1 MNRNV
6 RLRVIFGAAV
16 VLLVVIVAALGL
28 NAVPG
33 VDIPDSVRI
42 VQAVVTI
49 VAIAGG
55 AIFAYYK
62 LEIFR
67 DFEPHLS
74 ISQNVSHRA
83 LGTKYVHISVT
94 ATLHNTSKVAI
105 EVRKALFLLQRISPS
120 TDEEIEKLYAEVFV
134 DKSESYIQWRTEEKF
149 ECSWADDELIVEPG
163 GAHSETCEF
172 IIAREFKSVLIYSYF
187 HNALYSDGSRATEG
201 WDATSIYDIVKDKE
215 DQF

>member
-6 RLRVIFGAAV
+6 RIRVILGAVV
-16 VLLVVIVAALGL
+16 VLLATIVVALGL
-28 NAVPG
+28 SAVPG

-42 VQAVVTI
+42 VQTVVTI

-74 ISQNVSHRA
+74 ISQDVSHRA
-83 LGTKYVHISVT
+83 LGTKYIHISVT

-105 EVRKALFLLQRISPS
+105 EVQKALFMLQRISPS
-120 TDEEIEKLYAEVFV
+120 TDEEIEELYAEVFV
-134 DKSESYIQWRTEEKF
+134 DKSENYIQWHTGEKY
-149 ECSWADDELIVEPG
+149 ECSWEDDELIVEPG
-163 GAHSETCEF
+163 GAHSEICEF
-172 IIAREFKSVLIYSYF
+172 IIAKEFKSVLIYSYF
-187 HNALYSDGSRATEG
+187 HNALYSDSSRTTKG

-215 DQF
+215 GQF